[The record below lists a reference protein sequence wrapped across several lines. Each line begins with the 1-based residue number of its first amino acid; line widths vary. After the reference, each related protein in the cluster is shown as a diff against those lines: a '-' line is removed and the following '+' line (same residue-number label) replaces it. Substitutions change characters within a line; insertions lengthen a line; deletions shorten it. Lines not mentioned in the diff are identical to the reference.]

1 MTRMSPKPSL
11 SRRRARR
18 TETHDVALSRAGRVA
33 EQVVAAPQPSQAL
46 VQWRIGRAGHCTLVV
61 SPAPAGSPPGAV
73 DLTVELAH
81 VPLRGVKPASPVH
94 ASMNAHEAR
103 RLAGEGG
110 SADRIRFLGRGTVSR
125 VSDEYRLSMKLVGV
139 GSREAEC
146 MEFVAELS
154 LLTLTS
160 SGRSLLLANLPAQ
173 LGLRGGTYALCEGTR
188 DALRS
193 ILHAQAAQRAST

>member
-1 MTRMSPKPSL
+1 
-11 SRRRARR
+11 
-18 TETHDVALSRAGRVA
+18 V
-33 EQVVAAPQPSQAL
+33 
-46 VQWRIGRAGHCTLVV
+46 
-61 SPAPAGSPPGAV
+61 
-73 DLTVELAH
+73 
-81 VPLRGVKPASPVH
+81 
-94 ASMNAHEAR
+94 NAHEAR

-110 SADRIRFLGRGTVSR
+110 SVDRVQFLGRGTVSR
-125 VSDEYRLSMKLVGV
+125 FSDEYRLSMKLVGV